1 MKRQPASTT
10 GTTDKQY
17 AVNVSNY
24 QYTLLLEAEKTGG
37 LTLQRV
43 LEVKQT
49 TGGSL
54 VRRGLLAWR
63 EQVKRFTL
71 TSDGLR
77 LMELYKHAEVERKNA
92 EGPLSKFI
100 RGPEV
105 RQARKQLHVVK
116 KRARRAA

>member
-1 MKRQPASTT
+1 MKTPPTN
-10 GTTDKQY
+10 TTDKQY

-24 QYTLLLEAEKTGG
+24 QFTLLLEAARTGG
-37 LTLQRV
+37 LTLTRV

-63 EQVKRFTL
+63 EQVKRFVL

-77 LMELYKHAEVERKNA
+77 LMELYKHAEVERKNV

-100 RGPEV
+100 RGPEL
-105 RQARKQLHVVK
+105 RKQLSRLRVVK
-116 KRARRAA
+116 KRARVAA